1 MNKKSSNKLS
11 PPLQITKESFI
22 NGPEQTNKTEPY
34 VEDKGRVRAITF
46 TLNNSDIDTLEMQI
60 DRAINLDKRSKS
72 RSAIIRMAL
81 RALQNTSD
89 AEYLALYNKF

>member
-1 MNKKSSNKLS
+1 MNKKGSNKLS
-11 PPLQITKESFI
+11 PPLQITKASFI
-22 NGPEQTNKTEPY
+22 NGPEETNKPEPY
-34 VEDKGRVRAITF
+34 VEDKGRVRPITF

-60 DRAINLDKRSKS
+60 DRATNLDKRSKS

-81 RALQNTSD
+81 KALQNTSD

>member
-11 PPLQITKESFI
+11 SPLQITKEAFI
-22 NGPEQTNKTEPY
+22 NGPEHIKVSQPI
-34 VEDKGRVRAITF
+34 VEKGRVQAITF
-46 TLNNSDIDTLEMQI
+46 TLNNSDIDTLEKQI
-60 DRAINLDKRSKS
+60 DRATNLDKRSKS

-89 AEYLALYNKF
+89 TEYLDLYDKF